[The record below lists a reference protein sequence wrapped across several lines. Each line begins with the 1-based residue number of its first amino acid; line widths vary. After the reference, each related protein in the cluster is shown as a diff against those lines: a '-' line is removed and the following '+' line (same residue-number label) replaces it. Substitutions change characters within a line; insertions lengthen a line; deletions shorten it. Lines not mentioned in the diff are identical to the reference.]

1 MTTPQESAAATSS
14 GAAGSGTTTAQAP
27 AKKATKR
34 AAAKK
39 AAGSSATKATK
50 ATKSTARKSTAS
62 KATATKTTATKSP
75 AKKSPAKKAAAQSP
89 AKKAATRSPAKK
101 QQSASQQPN
110 QQPNQ
115 QPTEQ
120 KPPQQSAGA
129 SGPDRDGVIGRVM
142 EWRTEAAK
150 TPTDP
155 DERFLGLTLPVW
167 DVLSKVYFRVETDGW
182 EKIPDRTS
190 LLIGVHSG
198 GTLTMDAWT
207 LVHAWQRH
215 FGTERVL
222 HGTAHDVLLTL
233 PGLGDYFRA
242 SGVISASRESVG
254 RALGEGRDVI
264 VWPGG
269 EKDAM
274 RSWRRRDEAELGGRK
289 GFVRQAIR
297 SGVPILP
304 VATVGGHDTVF
315 ILSEGKWLANALD
328 RFTGL
333 KKTLRAAN
341 LPIVA
346 GLPFPLALEVLPAH
360 IPLPA
365 KIRTEFLDPI
375 EVDDDPERVNDEAY
389 VQGIYDE
396 VRGAIQAGMTRL
408 AKKRRFPVFG

>member
-1 MTTPQESAAATSS
+1 MTTAQGAGDRVGANGAVGSS
-14 GAAGSGTTTAQAP
+14 GA
-27 AKKATKR
+27 K
-34 AAAKK
+34 
-39 AAGSSATKATK
+39 
-50 ATKSTARKSTAS
+50 
-62 KATATKTTATKSP
+62 
-75 AKKSPAKKAAAQSP
+75 
-89 AKKAATRSPAKK
+89 
-101 QQSASQQPN
+101 N
-110 QQPNQ
+110 
-115 QPTEQ
+115 
-120 KPPQQSAGA
+120 SAGA
-129 SGPDRDGVIGRVM
+129 GQPDRSGLLGKVIG
-142 EWRTEAAK
+142 WRAEAAK
-150 TPTDP
+150 VPTDP

-167 DVLSKVYFRVETDGW
+167 DVISKVYFRVETTGW
-182 EKIPDRTS
+182 ERVPDETS

-215 FGTERVL
+215 FNGERML

-242 SGVISASRESVG
+242 SGVISASRESIG
-254 RALGEGRDVI
+254 RALDEGRDVI

-274 RSWRRRDEAELGGRK
+274 RSWRRRDVAELGGRK

-315 ILSEGKWLANALD
+315 ILSEGQWLANALD

-341 LPIVA
+341 LPVIS
-346 GLPFPLALEVLPAH
+346 GFPFPLALEVLPAH

-365 KIRTEFLDPI
+365 KIRTEFLDPV
-375 EVDDDPERVNDEAY
+375 EVDSDPERVNDEEY
-389 VQGIYDE
+389 VQRIYDE
-396 VRGAIQAGMTRL
+396 VESAIQAGMKRL
-408 AKKRRFPVFG
+408 AAKRRFPVF